1 MKVQKATPKKKT
13 EKIVAL
19 ARLSPGQVFRFA
31 HISFEAAMAGKD
43 DASFYMVIDVQ
54 PKKTGRVN
62 IVSVDG
68 KSVLERDE
76 DHQVIVHEATL
87 NIERAERS

>member
-19 ARLSPGQVFRFA
+19 SKVGPGQVFRFA
-31 HISFEAAMAGKD
+31 HVSFEAAMAGKD
-43 DASFYMVIDVQ
+43 DATFYMVIDVQ
-54 PKKTGRVN
+54 PKKAGRVN

-76 DHQVIVHEATL
+76 DHQVVVHDATL
-87 NIERAERS
+87 SIERAERV